1 MFDRA
6 TESLWPQLTGQAA
19 VGVRTGTQLRSIPM
33 GTVGW
38 AQFREEHPDA
48 LVLSRE
54 TGHARDYGRNPYVG
68 YDDPGSDPLFPL
80 PEELDGRLPA
90 KARVVG
96 VGTGVDAVAVERS
109 RLATAGAVAVDVG
122 ERPVTLWH
130 LPGQRSA
137 LGAAEIAEGA
147 EIGTVAAF
155 VARLDGEE
163 LRFGRDDAGAITDEA
178 TGSTWNAFGRATDGP
193 LGGKRLRP
201 VVHLDTFWFSWVAFQ
216 PDTDLVSP

>member
-1 MFDRA
+1 MRTRRTSAAAAAALPLDDD
-6 TESLWPQLTGQAA
+6 EPVLSA

-96 VGTGVDAVAVERS
+96 VGTDGDAVAVERS

-122 ERPVTLWH
+122 DRLDTLWH
-130 LPGQRSA
+130 LPGQR
-137 LGAAEIAEGA
+137 
-147 EIGTVAAF
+147 
-155 VARLDGEE
+155 
-163 LRFGRDDAGAITDEA
+163 FGRDAAGAITDEA

-193 LGGKRLRP
+193 LAGQRLRP